1 MKCNENWL
9 MQNLLVIFFVSQLFS
24 TSSLQESP
32 ASSSSAEP
40 SQETLVE
47 DFFICRSC
55 GHDVSLSNF
64 VLEKYSPLALGSSN
78 QTLSAGREAIVQEVQ
93 NTLGIRFKI
102 IVVEKAYCAKVES
115 WSLLHS
121 WFPGYAWKL
130 CVCPKCRT
138 HLGWM
143 FEPLETATSDRYF
156 PTEKGFYALISSNII
171 SEGYVNSLL
180 MREKALRDN

>member
-1 MKCNENWL
+1 
-9 MQNLLVIFFVSQLFS
+9 MQNLLVIFLVSQLQLS
-24 TSSLQESP
+24 TP
-32 ASSSSAEP
+32 SSSSSLPESP
-40 SQETLVE
+40 SATSTSKEETLVE

-64 VLEKYSPLALGSSN
+64 VLEKVSPLALGSSN
-78 QTLSAGREAIVQEVQ
+78 QTLSTGREAIVQEVQ

-130 CVCPKCRT
+130 CVCPKCRA

-143 FEPLETATSDRYF
+143 FEPLETATADRYF
-156 PTEKGFYALISSNII
+156 PTEQGFYALISSNII

-180 MREKALRDN
+180 MREKALREN

>member
-1 MKCNENWL
+1 MKCNESRLL
-9 MQNLLVIFFVSQLFS
+9 MHILLVIFFGFQLLI
-24 TSSLQESP
+24 TSRLES
-32 ASSSSAEP
+32 SNE
-40 SQETLVE
+40 ETVIE
-47 DFFICRSC
+47 GCFADFFICRSC

-64 VLEKYSPLALGSSN
+64 LLDKHSPLAIGTSN
-78 QTLSAGREAIVQEVQ
+78 QTLAAGKQLAIQEVQ

-102 IVVEKAYCAKVES
+102 IVVQKAYCAKVES
-115 WSLLHS
+115 WSTLHS

-143 FEPLETATSDRYF
+143 FEPTESATSERYF
-156 PTEKGFYALISSNII
+156 PSENGFYALIYSNII

-180 MREKALRDN
+180 MREKVLREN

>member
-1 MKCNENWL
+1 MKWNESRLL
-9 MQNLLVIFFVSQLFS
+9 MHILLVIFFVFQLFK
-24 TSSLQESP
+24 SSILVSSP
-32 ASSSSAEP
+32 E
-40 SQETLVE
+40 ETVIE

-64 VLEKYSPLALGSSN
+64 VLNKHSPLALGFSN
-78 QTLSAGREAIVQEVQ
+78 QTLSTGKQVTVQEVQ

-102 IVVEKAYCAKVES
+102 VIVQQAYCAKIES
-115 WSLLHS
+115 WISLHS

-143 FEPLETATSDRYF
+143 FEPVETATYDRYF
-156 PTEKGFYALISSNII
+156 PTEKGFYALIYNNII
-171 SEGYVNSLL
+171 SEKYVNSLL
-180 MREKALRDN
+180 MREKALQEIEN